1 MEHDAIRGTEVLLKG
16 PKDWERWLALIRSK
30 AIHEEV
36 WDYVNPDT
44 DALNLPVF
52 EPPSAPTPQDAAG
65 NPTATRASLTADQKE
80 YYKEL

>member
-16 PKDWERWLALIRSK
+16 SKDWERWLALIRSK

-44 DALNLPVF
+44 DALDLPVF
-52 EPPSAPTPQDAAG
+52 EPPSAPTSSRCSRQPYCNQG
-65 NPTATRASLTADQKE
+65 QPHGGSERVL
-80 YYKEL
+80 